1 MRLSVRSTIAVRLA
15 YSPRWKFWNVSFGNG
30 NVASRDSGQQGQRS
44 GQRRTGIGQ
53 RLQHRSELPQFGDQ
67 VRGGLVDRVDGQG
80 AELAQL
86 LGSLDERVPLIGQ
99 HRERVGDGGQG
110 PIEDGLLVGEL
121 ADEAVEAV
129 GGRDDVTGLV
139 VEVCGEGVQLPNQ
152 PAQIVL
158 TAGKRG
164 AQRLGDV
171 LNLAQS
177 AAVEHQR
184 QRCQRLLGAWVGATV

>member
-30 NVASRDSGQQGQRS
+30 NVASRDS
-44 GQRRTGIGQ
+44 
-53 RLQHRSELPQFGDQ
+53 
-67 VRGGLVDRVDGQG
+67 DRV
-80 AELAQL
+80 
-86 LGSLDERVPLIGQ
+86 S
-99 HRERVGDGGQG
+99 
-110 PIEDGLLVGEL
+110 VGEL

>member
-30 NVASRDSGQQGQRS
+30 NVASRDSDRVSAGPELAS
-44 GQRRTGIGQ
+44 DSN
-53 RLQHRSELPQFGDQ
+53 RSELPQFGDQ